1 MYVRLPNSLPFNVI
15 DNAVEFGG
23 EITRA
28 GAPEDA
34 ARHHGGGSPL
44 VGRTAELGLLD
55 TVIDRLGHGAP
66 PFVDITGAAGI
77 GKSRLLAEL
86 CLRARRRGVTVLR
99 GRAAEYERH
108 LPFHPFA
115 DAFADLDDR
124 PPHASN
130 LLDAVSRIRGGRG
143 AEPSPGP
150 VPAAADRFG
159 LHRSVAA
166 LLAQLGRA
174 GGLVVVLDDVHWAD
188 PASLELLDHLVR
200 HPVPG
205 PVALVVAR
213 RDRQTPTALTAAL
226 TREVDTGAV
235 LRIGLAPLAEQE
247 CIEGLAPDL
256 PRDRAAQLYAAGE
269 GNPLYFLSLLHA
281 HREDAARRRTSSP
294 ASAGNSVGEL
304 PTGLEALLLNE
315 LAPLTPTQ
323 HRTLEAIAVLGDHAV
338 PPVIRSATGR
348 TDAELDD
355 DLDTLAR
362 RDLVR
367 PGPGGR
373 TMLRHPVLRT
383 LVHESTTARR
393 RVEIH
398 RAAAVELSLSGAPA
412 VEVAQHVERSVT
424 TWDPQAYAVLRQAA
438 EQTAS
443 TAPTSSAH
451 WLRAALR
458 LLPDTVERGAER
470 RDLMLRR
477 ARALGVAGGLRESR
491 DLLHKVI
498 STAGPD
504 EAGVR
509 TSAVVLCALTE
520 RHLGRYPEAIA
531 LLRRELSGHPELSP
545 ADRVSIG
552 LELSSSAPHNASYP
566 RMRGEVARTLADART
581 LGNELGEAGALA
593 VAAFGEAYE
602 GGVAAASAYAVQ
614 AAGLLDGLP
623 DDDLTA
629 LCEPLGRLGWAEAF
643 LGRFTDAERHADRGL
658 GIARRSGQVYL
669 LPLLLLCKAHVRI
682 QTCRLPSACELA
694 DEAEDIARGI
704 GSGELLAFVLAN
716 KAQVRIA
723 ASAPGDPEALA
734 AAEEAVA
741 TMGPSDNWRASMA
754 WCMLGYAAL
763 TGGDPHRARDALL
776 RAGGKDLGG
785 LQPSMRPL
793 LSELLVTA
801 ALATGDVGSASAW
814 AERARDEAEQLG
826 LPVQRASAMRSAAQL
841 ALHEG
846 DPAGAATLLAEAA
859 ALCARSG
866 AVFWEA
872 RSLLLAA
879 PVMTAAGFGARGA
892 AMWEQGHRLA
902 TGGGA
907 GLLVGLAE
915 MTRPSEPST
924 SSTAP
929 PWLASLTAREREVA
943 GLAAEG
949 LTNQAI
955 ATRLYLS
962 PRTVETHLSRVFR
975 KTDVATRAALAAR
988 MARS

>member
-1 MYVRLPNSLPFNVI
+1 MSA
-15 DNAVEFGG
+15 DTA
-23 EITRA
+23 T
-28 GAPEDA
+28 
-34 ARHHGGGSPL
+34 HHDSASPL
-44 VGRTAELGLLD
+44 VGRTAELELLD
-55 TVIDRLGHGAP
+55 KVIDQLGHGAP

-77 GKSRLLAEL
+77 GKSRLMTEL

-115 DAFADLDDR
+115 DAFADLDGR
-124 PPHASN
+124 LPHAAPD
-130 LLDAVSRIRGGRG
+130 LLDAVSPVLGGRG
-143 AEPSPGP
+143 PGPSSPGA
-150 VPAAADRFG
+150 VPANADRFG
-159 LHRSVAA
+159 LHRSVAG
-166 LLAQLGRA
+166 LLAHVCRP
-174 GGLVVVLDDVHWAD
+174 GGLVVALDDVHWAD

-205 PVALVVAR
+205 PVVLVVAR
-213 RDRQTPTALTAAL
+213 RDRQTPAALTAAL
-226 TREVDTGAV
+226 TRGVDTEAV
-235 LRIGLAPLAEQE
+235 LRIALAPLAEQE
-247 CIEGLAPDL
+247 CVEGLAPDL
-256 PRDRAAQLYAAGE
+256 PRGRAAQLYAAGE

-281 HREDAARRRTSSP
+281 HREGAARRPTPSS
-294 ASAGNSVGEL
+294 ASSWAEDSVGEL
-304 PTGLEALLLNE
+304 PTGLGALLLNE
-315 LAPLTPTQ
+315 LTPLTASQ

-338 PPVIRSATGR
+338 SPVIRRATGR
-348 TDAELDD
+348 TDAGLDD

-367 PGPGGR
+367 PGPNGR
-373 TMLRHPVLRT
+373 WVLRHPVIRT
-383 LVHESTTARR
+383 LVHESTAARR

-398 RAAAVELSLSGAPA
+398 RAAAAELARTGAPA
-412 VEVAQHVERSVT
+412 VEQARHVEQSVT
-424 TWDPQAYAVLRQAA
+424 TWDPQAYAVLREAA

-443 TAPTSSAH
+443 TAPTSCAH
-451 WLRAALR
+451 WLGAALR
-458 LLPDTVERGAER
+458 LLPDTGEHGPER

-491 DLLHKVI
+491 DLLHTVI

-531 LLRRELSGHPELSP
+531 LLRRELSRQPELSP
-545 ADRVSIG
+545 SDRVSIG

-566 RMRGEVARTLADART
+566 QMRGEVARTLADARS

-602 GGVAAASAYAVQ
+602 GGVAAASSYAAQ

-704 GSGELLAFVLAN
+704 GSSELLAFVLAN

-741 TMGPSDNWRASMA
+741 SMGPSDNWRASMA

-776 RAGGKDLGG
+776 RAGGDDLRG

-801 ALATGDVGSASAW
+801 ALFTGDVASASAW
-814 AERARDEAEQLG
+814 SERAREDAERLG

-841 ALHEG
+841 ALHGG

-859 ALCARSG
+859 AECARSG

-879 PVMTAAGFGARGA
+879 PAMVAAGFAARGA

-915 MTRPSEPST
+915 MTRPSVPS
-924 SSTAP
+924 SPSPAP

-943 GLAAEG
+943 ELVAEG
-949 LTNQAI
+949 LTNQAV
-955 ATRLYLS
+955 AARLFLS

-975 KTDVATRAALAAR
+975 KTDVATRAGLAAL

>member
-1 MYVRLPNSLPFNVI
+1 M
-15 DNAVEFGG
+15 
-23 EITRA
+23 
-28 GAPEDA
+28 GAPEGSSAPHDS
-34 ARHHGGGSPL
+34 GSPL

-77 GKSRLLAEL
+77 GKSRLMTEL
-86 CLRARRRGVTVLR
+86 CLRARRRGMTVLR

-124 PPHASN
+124 LPHTAPE
-130 LLDAVSRIRGGRG
+130 LLDAVSPILGGRG
-143 AEPSPGP
+143 AGPSPGP
-150 VPAAADRFG
+150 AAASADRFG
-159 LHRSVAA
+159 LHRSVAG

-174 GGLVVVLDDVHWAD
+174 GGLVVALDDVHWAD

-205 PVALVVAR
+205 PVVLVVAR
-213 RDRQTPTALTAAL
+213 RDRQTPAALTAAL
-226 TREVDTGAV
+226 TRGVDTDAV
-235 LRIGLAPLAEQE
+235 LRIALAPLAEQE
-247 CIEGLAPDL
+247 CVEGLAPDL
-256 PRDRAAQLYAAGE
+256 PRGRAAQLYAAGE

-281 HREDAARRRTSSP
+281 HREGAARRP
-294 ASAGNSVGEL
+294 ASSSASAENGLGEL
-304 PTGLEALLLNE
+304 PTGLGALLLNE
-315 LAPLTPTQ
+315 LAPLTPSQ
-323 HRTLEAIAVLGDHAV
+323 HRALEAIAVLGDHAV
-338 PPVIRSATGR
+338 PPVIRGATGR

-355 DLDTLAR
+355 DLDALAR

-373 TMLRHPVLRT
+373 MVLRHPVIRT
-383 LVHESTTARR
+383 LVHESTAVRR

-398 RAAAVELSLSGAPA
+398 RAAAAELARTGAPA
-412 VEVAQHVERSVT
+412 VEQARHVERSVT
-424 TWDPQAYAVLRQAA
+424 SWDPQAYAVLRQAA

-443 TAPTSSAH
+443 TAPTSCAH
-451 WLRAALR
+451 WLGAALR
-458 LLPDTVERGAER
+458 LLPDTVERAPER

-498 STAGPD
+498 STVGPD

-509 TSAVVLCALTE
+509 TSAVVLCASTE

-531 LLRRELSGHPELSP
+531 LLRRELSRQPGLSP
-545 ADRVSIG
+545 SDRVSIG

-566 RMRGEVARTLADART
+566 QMRGEVARTLADARA

-602 GGVAAASAYAVQ
+602 GGVAAASSYAAQ

-643 LGRFTDAERHADRGL
+643 LGCFTDAERHADRGL

-704 GSGELLAFVLAN
+704 GSSELLAFVLAN

-741 TMGPSDNWRASMA
+741 SMGPSDNWRASMA

-776 RAGGKDLGG
+776 RAGGDDLRG

-801 ALATGDVGSASAW
+801 ALSTGDVDSASAW
-814 AERARDEAEQLG
+814 SERARKDAERLG
-826 LPVQRASAMRSAAQL
+826 LPVQRASALRSAAQL
-841 ALHEG
+841 ALHGG
-846 DPAGAATLLAEAA
+846 DPSTAATLLAEAA
-859 ALCARSG
+859 AECARSG

-879 PVMTAAGFGARGA
+879 PAMTAAGFGARGA

-915 MTRPSEPST
+915 LTRPSVPSP
-924 SSTAP
+924 SSPAP

-943 GLAAEG
+943 EMVAEG

-975 KTDVATRAALAAR
+975 KTDVATRAGLAAL

>member
-1 MYVRLPNSLPFNVI
+1 MTPVGTS
-15 DNAVEFGG
+15 
-23 EITRA
+23 
-28 GAPEDA
+28 EDA
-34 ARHHGGGSPL
+34 ATHHDSGIPL

-66 PFVDITGAAGI
+66 SFVDITGAAGI
-77 GKSRLLAEL
+77 GKSRLMAEL
-86 CLRARRRGVTVLR
+86 CLHARQRGLTVVR

-115 DAFADLDDR
+115 DAFADLDHR
-124 PPHASN
+124 PPHAPD
-130 LLDAVSRIRGGRG
+130 LLDAVSRVLGGRG
-143 AEPSPGP
+143 AGPFPGA
-150 VPAAADRFG
+150 VPATADRFG
-159 LHRSVAA
+159 LHRSVARLMA
-166 LLAQLGRA
+166 RLGRA
-174 GGLVVVLDDVHWAD
+174 DGLVVALDDVHWAD

-205 PVALVVAR
+205 PVVLVVAR

-226 TREVDTGAV
+226 TREADTGAV
-235 LRIGLAPLAEQE
+235 LRIALAPLAEQE
-247 CIEGLAPDL
+247 CVEGLAPDL
-256 PRDRAAQLYAAGE
+256 PRDKAAHLYAAGE

-281 HREDAARRRTSSP
+281 YREDAERRRTSSP
-294 ASAGNSVGEL
+294 ASAEIAPGEL
-304 PTGLEALLLNE
+304 PTGLGALLLSE
-315 LAPLTPTQ
+315 LAPLTPSQ
-323 HRTLEAIAVLGDHAV
+323 HRTLEVIAVLGDHAV
-338 PPVIRSATGR
+338 SPVIRRVAGR

-373 TMLRHPVLRT
+373 MVVRHPVIRT
-383 LVHESTTARR
+383 LVHESTAVRR

-398 RAAAVELSLSGAPA
+398 HAAAAELARTGAPA
-412 VEVAQHVERSVT
+412 VEQARHIERSVT
-424 TWDPQAYAVLRQAA
+424 TWDPQAYDVLRQAA

-443 TAPTSSAH
+443 TAPTSCAH
-451 WLRAALR
+451 WLQVALR
-458 LLPDTVERGAER
+458 LLPDTAEHAAER

-477 ARALGVAGGLRESR
+477 ARALGVSGGLRESR
-491 DLLHKVI
+491 DLLHEVI
-498 STAGPD
+498 STVGPD
-504 EAGVR
+504 ETDVR
-509 TSAVVLCALTE
+509 TSAVVLCASTE
-520 RHLGRYPEAIA
+520 RHLGRYSEAIA
-531 LLRRELSGHPELSP
+531 LLRRELRRQPEPSP
-545 ADRVSIG
+545 SDRVSIG

-566 RMRGEVARTLADART
+566 QMRGEVARTLADARV

-602 GGVAAASAYAVQ
+602 GDMTAASAYATQ
-614 AAGLLDGLP
+614 AAGILDGLP
-623 DDDLTA
+623 DGDLTA

-658 GIARRSGQVYL
+658 GIARRSGQIYL

-682 QTCRLPSACELA
+682 QTCRLQSARELA

-716 KAQVRIA
+716 KAQVRVA

-741 TMGPSDNWRASMA
+741 AMGPSDNWRASMA

-776 RAGGKDLGG
+776 RAGGDDLRG

-801 ALATGDVGSASAW
+801 ALFTGDVTSASAW
-814 AERARDEAEQLG
+814 SERARREAEQLG
-826 LPVQRASAMRSAAQL
+826 LPVQRASAMRSTAQL
-841 ALHEG
+841 ALHHG
-846 DPAGAATLLAEAA
+846 DAGRAATLLSEAA
-859 ALCARSG
+859 AECARSG

-879 PVMTAAGFGARGA
+879 PAMTAAGFGARGE
-892 AMWEQGHRLA
+892 AMWKQGHRLA

-915 MTRPSEPST
+915 MTRPSAPRT
-924 SSTAP
+924 PSTAP
-929 PWLASLTAREREVA
+929 PRLASLTAREREIA
-943 GLAAEG
+943 ELAAEG

-975 KTDVATRAALAAR
+975 KTDVATRTGLAAL